1 MKPLFW
7 FGLILLL
14 TGPVSGI
21 AADEEAAQLVQ
32 RTATHMLDTL
42 KGQRAAVTANPKLIN
57 DLVNAQLVPHFDFAT
72 ITRQAVGRDWRKAT
86 PAQQQALTAGFRET
100 LVRTYAN
107 ALLKYSD
114 EEIVY
119 DQAKPGNREGT
130 VVVPTVVRS
139 SGGAPPVPIDYRLHQ
154 QGGTWKV
161 YDVIIDNV
169 SLIANYRS
177 QFQTTIGRSGIDGLI
192 KELATKNNKGA

>member
-1 MKPLFW
+1 MKAIFW
-7 FGLILLL
+7 LGLTLLL
-14 TGPVSGI
+14 TGPVSGL

-32 RTATHMLDTL
+32 RTATRMLDTL
-42 KGQRAAVTANPKLIN
+42 KGERAAITADPKRIN
-57 DLVNAQLVPHFDFAT
+57 ALVNDMLVPHFDFAT
-72 ITRQAVGRDWRKAT
+72 ITKQAVGRDWKTAT
-86 PAQQQALTAGFRET
+86 PAQQQALTNGFRQT

-119 DQAKPGNREGT
+119 DKAKPGNREGT

-139 SGGAPPVPIDYRLHQ
+139 PGGAPPIPIDYRMHK
-154 QGGTWKV
+154 QGGKWQV

-169 SLIANYRS
+169 SLISNYRS

-192 KELATKNNKGA
+192 KDLETKNGKGT